1 MKTKIVFGLILIT
14 GCLQYMPHGW
24 ALTPKAAAPLH
35 VVLVDQLRPDGDV
48 VVNGLEDTRRMI
60 LLKEVVLE
68 TWKSVKPGQKI
79 ILHEDKAPK
88 GVSPVLRLYLTRWNL
103 SRLGGPE
110 AQDIEFRVFAERE
123 MTLGHSEN
131 LGSFSAREASLASNR
146 STARESY
153 AEYKR
158 AAKVAVKK
166 LADRI

>member
-24 ALTPKAAAPLH
+24 ALTSKEGAPLH

-48 VVNGLEDTRRMI
+48 VINGLEDNRRMI
-60 LLKEVVLE
+60 LWKEVVLE
-68 TWKSVKPGQKI
+68 TWKVARPGQKI
-79 ILHEDKAPK
+79 VLYEDKGPK
-88 GVSPVLRLYLTRWNL
+88 GATPVLRLYLTRWNL
-103 SRLGGPE
+103 SRLGGPS
-110 AQDIEFRVFAERE
+110 AQDIEFRVFAELER
-123 MTLGHSEN
+123 TPGQTEN
-131 LGSFSAREASLASNR
+131 LGAFTSRENSLASNR